1 MGEHLIHVGIFLI
14 VACVAY
20 FAGSR
25 GWLGK
30 W

>member
-1 MGEHLIHVGIFLI
+1 MVEHVFDISILVI